1 MWFLFAL
8 LTTLSWGVAD
18 LFYKKGADSK
28 DKYSTM
34 KIGIMVGLV
43 MGIHGILYMLIEGI
57 AFDPLDMLKYLPV
70 SFFYILSML
79 IGYLGLRYIE
89 LSISSPVQNSSGA
102 LTAITLIILFP
113 RELGAL
119 EITGIVLITGGVIG
133 LAILERKLQNAALKA
148 DNAKVN
154 PKYQIGILA
163 ISFPIIYAI
172 LDAIG
177 TIADGIYLDELSLIS
192 EDAALLAYE
201 FTWLLYAIIAFIY
214 LTLIK
219 KQKFNIFREQTR
231 TSAAVFETAGQFF
244 YVFAMSNNAVVAAP
258 LIASYS
264 IVSVILSRIFLKE
277 KLSKQHYILIIL
289 VMIGIA
295 VLGIADEL

>member
-43 MGIHGILYMLIEGI
+43 MGIHAILYMLIKGI
-57 AFDPLDMLKYLPV
+57 PFNPLDMVKYLPV

-102 LTAITLIILFP
+102 LTAIALILLFP

-119 EITGIVLITGGVIG
+119 EIAGIVLITGGVIG
-133 LAILERKLQNAALKA
+133 LAILEKKLQNATMKA
-148 DNAKVN
+148 DKEIVN
-154 PKYQIGILA
+154 PKYQI
-163 ISFPIIYAI
+163 
-172 LDAIG
+172 
-177 TIADGIYLDELSLIS
+177 
-192 EDAALLAYE
+192 
-201 FTWLLYAIIAFIY
+201 
-214 LTLIK
+214 
-219 KQKFNIFREQTR
+219 
-231 TSAAVFETAGQFF
+231 
-244 YVFAMSNNAVVAAP
+244 
-258 LIASYS
+258 
-264 IVSVILSRIFLKE
+264 
-277 KLSKQHYILIIL
+277 
-289 VMIGIA
+289 
-295 VLGIADEL
+295 